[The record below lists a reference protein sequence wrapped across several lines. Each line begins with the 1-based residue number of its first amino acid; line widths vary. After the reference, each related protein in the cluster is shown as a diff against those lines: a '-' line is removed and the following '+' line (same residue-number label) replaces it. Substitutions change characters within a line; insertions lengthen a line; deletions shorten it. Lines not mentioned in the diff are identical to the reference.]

1 MATARPLVDAG
12 ARQYARDWPLRGS
25 GTGMERSGIDK
36 GLLLGDMQ

>member
-1 MATARPLVDAG
+1 MAAASALVEAG

-25 GTGMERSGIDK
+25 GTFNGRTGIDN